1 MTTRSNPFG
10 SSKPVS
16 NENSSKS
23 EIKQPLKKGN
33 LTKNEENNT
42 ETTINN
48 ASDIRKPSSP
58 KKVKEISNVSKD
70 NEKDEFIKK
79 EYEKLS
85 TYNSSLYAIRPT
97 ITAIPSTPELLKD
110 ANVPFGITINP
121 LSKYI
126 ECPLIEY
133 ENDAEIPR
141 CDDKECKA
149 YISPFIKFIDE
160 GDKWICNFCG
170 SVNTTKNYYFEKFD
184 KSGDRKDRGIRPEI
198 SVGSYEFIANSGY
211 INKLRPQVRPTFVFV
226 IDVSLASSVNGFLT
240 SVIESIKAGVND
252 IIEYTEETRIAII
265 TYDTSIHFYNLNSS
279 INQPQMFCINESN
292 IFLPLPESHLL
303 VSLEKSKS
311 IIISTLDMIQNSFNS
326 SIHKDS
332 NKLIDALDAAYLLS
346 KSSGGKV
353 LVFNASQSI
362 REHPRIKSTKQ
373 IPQEE
378 LIYSPTD
385 EKYFSQK
392 GITFTNNHI
401 SIDLFIASE
410 QYINLIT
417 LNQLCDYT
425 NGNLHF
431 FKKYRMDIYYKSLY
445 NKIYKTITGYIGFE
459 CVMRTRIS
467 GGYKISSFITPV
479 LISNVDLM
487 VMSSLDE
494 DHSYSALLE
503 LVSSP
508 TETVNLS
515 LNNKQDKNK
524 NKNFLYIQSAV
535 LYTPKDGKRR
545 IRVHNFCLPLTNK
558 LSEVHNSIDSEALS
572 TFYTKQLID
581 KIFKTRKMV
590 NSILSIEDRIKSLLG
605 SVFTSNYSLSKEL
618 PSHLEYVPIYFL
630 GLIKNRIACKDEIG
644 MKMDIDIA
652 NYIRFKI
659 LRMKSD
665 EIINFLYPKFYQIH
679 HLLLDSSLGTT
690 SNGYVQLPDIIN
702 PDTNSIENDGIYLVD
717 NGFNLL
723 LYVKLLV
730 SPKIVSS
737 LFKVNSLN
745 EITIT
750 VNEDSVFANG
760 DDFSNRLQGI
770 IEYLRS
776 IKSFY
781 QPLLI
786 IFESTES
793 ERFIKECLI
802 MDNLCPWMKND
813 YIVYRNNIINE
824 SISNSTRGTS
834 LKK

>member
-16 NENSSKS
+16 NENASKS
-23 EIKQPLKKGN
+23 EIKQPFKKGN
-33 LTKNEENNT
+33 LIKSEESHP

-48 ASDIRKPSSP
+48 TSDIRKQSSP
-58 KKVKEISNVSKD
+58 KKVKETSNVSSKD
-70 NEKDEFIKK
+70 NEKDEIIKK

-97 ITAIPSTPELLKD
+97 ITSIPSTPELLKD

-126 ECPLIEY
+126 DCPLIEY

-240 SVIESIKAGVND
+240 SVIESIKAGVNE

-362 REHPRIKSTKQ
+362 RDHPRIKSTKQ

-385 EKYFSQK
+385 EKFFSQK

-508 TETVNLS
+508 TETVNVS
-515 LNNKQDKNK
+515 LNKDKNR

-581 KIFKTRKMV
+581 KIFKTKKMV

-618 PSHLEYVPIYFL
+618 PPHLEYIPIYFL

-679 HLLLDSSLGTT
+679 HLLLDPSLGTS
-690 SNGYVQLPDIIN
+690 SNGYFQLPDIIN
-702 PDTNSIENDGIYLVD
+702 PDTNSIEQDGIYLID

-730 SPKIVSS
+730 SSKIVSS

-745 EITIT
+745 DITMT
-750 VNEDSVFANG
+750 VNEDSIFAIG
-760 DDFSNRLQGI
+760 DEFSNRLQGI